1 MRKKNNNAKWNRVMA
16 LLLSGVMV
24 LGSAPTGVLAAE
36 PEMAAELEAAEPDAA
51 VEPEVEE
58 VQVEEAESEEVV
70 VGDEIEEKTPTIE
83 ENVSVD
89 EPEENKDEKSKHNW
103 TYEVKEDWGFVLA
116 SCKVGDAVCREYPE
130 GIKYTLNV
138 EDTSFGSDVQVI
150 VSACNMNGE
159 KDLSDDEKDNL
170 GISYKIKYFQYGEDE
185 EKSTLEKPTQIGKYR
200 VEIVFGEEGKEV
212 SLGKDFEIKVDHEIH
227 TWSYKKENPNKIKA
241 TCQGGEEV
249 FLTLKADN
257 MTYSEQNEVY
267 AGASVLVNKQK
278 MDETW
283 GIQYSSL
290 AYSKWNEGKKTYDKI
305 DVKDIKDAGKYRVEA
320 FFGTEEDAPSINA
333 DFQIFR
339 AEKVSERKDVKIMM
353 SNYQYGAAEVG
364 EPNLENKPEDV
375 DIIGFFYYK
384 DKEDSSEMSWPQEIT
399 STSLDAGKYYI
410 FAKYNV
416 QGGENYIYKTIP
428 VPFEITKGNRDK
440 SVKVK
445 RKDCDIKGKKET
457 VTELIADGLERDA
470 QVTYYYNTKKSNS
483 KGKKW
488 SKVNL
493 SKLKAGTYYMYA
505 VINETKN
512 YNKYTT
518 PVTAFKVYADHRWVN
533 QDNMPNK
540 LTTKE
545 VSIKQ
550 HCSCCGEKITRTVK
564 LPKSTVTVTMGQ
576 SKLLVSKNTGCTF
589 KVEKLNKQYSRY
601 FSINNKTGKADA
613 TKINTS
619 VYAYMP
625 TSIMVKANVGG
636 KEYQMNVQLK
646 IPAPKGITIKA
657 KKDTINGIPV
667 YRFIFNRYKING
679 ANRIYV
685 SLKKGETDNIRKILD
700 KYVSSPVVR
709 GSYPCL
715 NLTRKYVRET
725 MNNKVTFEITA
736 WYGKDNRK
744 SEVFTQTVK
753 VN

>member
-1 MRKKNNNAKWNRVMA
+1 MRKKNNNVKWNRVMA

-24 LGSAPTGVLAAE
+24 IGSAPVGVLAAE
-36 PEMAAELEAAEPDAA
+36 PDVVEM
-51 VEPEVEE
+51 
-58 VQVEEAESEEVV
+58 QVEDAESEEVV
-70 VGDEIEEKTPTIE
+70 VGEEIEEKIPTIE
-83 ENVSVD
+83 ENVSVE
-89 EPEENKDEKSKHNW
+89 EPEENKDEESKHNW
-103 TYEVKEDWGFVLA
+103 TYELKEDLGFVLA
-116 SCKVGDAVCREYPE
+116 SCKVGDVVCQEYPE

-150 VSACNMNGE
+150 VNTCNMNGE

-170 GISYKIKYFQYGEDE
+170 GISYKIKYFQYGEDK
-185 EKSTLEKPTQIGKYR
+185 EKNTLEEVPTQIGKYR

-212 SLGKDFEIKVDHEIH
+212 SLGKDFEIKVDHETH
-227 TWSYKKENPNKIKA
+227 TWSYKKENQNKIKA
-241 TCQGGEEV
+241 TCKAGEKV

-257 MTYSEQNEVY
+257 MTYSEENEVY
-267 AGASVLVNKQK
+267 AGVSVLVNNQK
-278 MDETW
+278 MDEAW

-290 AYSKWNEGKKTYDKI
+290 AYSKWNKEKNTYDKI

-333 DFQIFR
+333 DFQIFT
-339 AEKVSERKDVKIMM
+339 AEKVSEREDVKLVMP
-353 SNYQYGAAEVG
+353 NYQYGTVEVG
-364 EPNLENKPEDV
+364 KPNLENKPEDV

-384 DKEDSSEMSWPQEIT
+384 DEEDSSEMSWSEEIT

-416 QGGENYIYKTIP
+416 EGDENYIYKTIS

-440 SVKVK
+440 SIKVK

-457 VTELIADGLERDA
+457 VTELIADGLEGDA

-483 KGKKW
+483 KGKEW

-493 SKLKAGTYYMYA
+493 AKLKAGTYYMYA

-518 PVTAFKVYADHRWVN
+518 PVTAFKVYADHRWIN

-540 LTTKE
+540 LITKE

-589 KVEKLNKQYSRY
+589 KLTKSASTYSKYFTMSSVGKVNTTKNPYNYRYILKSKSIPVDVTVGGEKYRMNVKLSILAPKVTISSSPIRIGGVSGYKFKFAYNIKGADRIIVRFPECETGNIMTDLERYIKNPQSNGNSYINLSSKFLKEKLNNTITFKIVAKYGSNQSETYT
-601 FSINNKTGKADA
+601 KT
-613 TKINTS
+613 I
-619 VYAYMP
+619 
-625 TSIMVKANVGG
+625 
-636 KEYQMNVQLK
+636 Q
-646 IPAPKGITIKA
+646 IK
-657 KKDTINGIPV
+657 
-667 YRFIFNRYKING
+667 
-679 ANRIYV
+679 
-685 SLKKGETDNIRKILD
+685 
-700 KYVSSPVVR
+700 
-709 GSYPCL
+709 
-715 NLTRKYVRET
+715 
-725 MNNKVTFEITA
+725 
-736 WYGKDNRK
+736 
-744 SEVFTQTVK
+744 
-753 VN
+753 